1 MKVFKLRQPEGQREG
16 AEGTREVQT
25 RRSDICDSD
34 VSDEDEQAQD
44 RAMYE

>member
-1 MKVFKLRQPEGQREG
+1 MKVFKLRQPEEQREE